1 MSKKFELFD
10 VDPDAIE
17 FTFNPPE
24 DEIGNN
30 YNLKLVIQD
39 LSWINKTQTEYDI
52 IFEIIPMIKSKYTV
66 TLEDEEDKNVKY
78 AQPTETTI
86 YGEFQIVFSKD
97 MIFPD
102 QTTEWTSQNE
112 GADYIEL
119 IYKPSEASQ
128 IYFSESGI
136 DMSMEWSVSSVTS
149 KSINIQL
156 IFAQPLAISRDPY
169 ESDKFSYEL
178 KKTKGLIEVEG
189 YR

>member
-52 IFEIIPMIKSKYTV
+52 IFEIIPMNTKYIV
-66 TLEDEEDKNVKY
+66 TLEDEEDENVKY
-78 AQPTETTI
+78 AEPSEPSI
-86 YGEFQIVFSKD
+86 YGEFQIVFPKD

-112 GADYIEL
+112 GAEFIEL
-119 IYKPSEASQ
+119 IYKPSEASEV
-128 IYFSESGI
+128 YFSETGLE
-136 DMSMEWSVSSVTS
+136 MEMEWSVSSVTS

-156 IFAQPLAISRDPY
+156 IFTQPLAISRDPY
-169 ESDKFSYEL
+169 ENDKFSYEI